1 MVSSMATRL
10 PLARLEVGS
19 VADRWAYL
27 HVAPVHFSRSM
38 DKNGTMT
45 IDWNEWRDYHLLH
58 PVENIPEIILYW
70 KHSTVS
76 RRVPFAPHL
85 SPAREWGWG
94 SWLASVSRTL
104 AHLSSLNPNT
114 GFLCQRCP
122 PVPTSCLSFKAT
134 STPSLSLLV
143 LPASVSLPG
152 TGGVRG
158 WALYRKQ
165 MVQVLGVSPTTPF
178 CHFLSLAPSH
188 MNYFFTR
195 QSCHGE
201 IQICPLTGSGHV
213 DPRLPSN
220 PLRADPC

>member
-1 MVSSMATRL
+1 
-10 PLARLEVGS
+10 
-19 VADRWAYL
+19 
-27 HVAPVHFSRSM
+27 
-38 DKNGTMT
+38 MT

-104 AHLSSLNPNT
+104 AHLSGLNPNT

-122 PVPTSCLSFKAT
+122 PVPTSCLFFKAHFYPFPEPPRP
-134 STPSLSLLV
+134 PSQCEPSWHGWGVGPLQRTN
-143 LPASVSLPG
+143 G
-152 TGGVRG
+152 TGVRF
-158 WALYRKQ
+158 LPHHPI
-165 MVQVLGVSPTTPF
+165 LS
-178 CHFLSLAPSH
+178 FLSLAPSH
-188 MNYFFTR
+188 INYFFTR

-220 PLRADPC
+220 PLRAGPC